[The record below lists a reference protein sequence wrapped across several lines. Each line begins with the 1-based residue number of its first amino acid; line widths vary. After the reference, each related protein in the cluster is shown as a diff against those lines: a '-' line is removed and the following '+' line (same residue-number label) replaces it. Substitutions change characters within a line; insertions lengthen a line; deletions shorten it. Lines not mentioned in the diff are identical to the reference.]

1 MVFAGFLA
9 GNAVLETDGSNRDCQ
24 VTGKLLAGPVVDKD
38 LGCPHVADNGSMLN
52 LSERKLLG
60 FVDLDLGGM
69 AVRVPV
75 LADEHQ
81 PPVGV
86 PLVSLECEGRT
97 CEIIVR
103 GDTSSQ
109 EVGREMREVAEQAVR
124 HLSGKLL
131 N

>member
-1 MVFAGFLA
+1 
-9 GNAVLETDGSNRDCQ
+9 
-24 VTGKLLAGPVVDKD
+24 
-38 LGCPHVADNGSMLN
+38 MLN
-52 LSERKLLG
+52 FAERKLLG

-81 PPVGV
+81 PRAGV
-86 PLVSLECEGRT
+86 PLVSLECQGRT

-103 GDTSSQ
+103 GDTTSQ